1 MTKSSPQDLPNL
13 KPNYKLW
20 LEYNG
25 EYVFGPGAFALLT
38 SIHETGSITLASKN
52 LKMSYRYAWGVIRKI
67 EKKLDAKLL
76 DSFKGGKEGGG
87 GAKVTE
93 YGLSLMKLYSTVN
106 ERFSGFIEDV
116 Q

>member
-1 MTKSSPQDLPNL
+1 MTSEDLPHL

-38 SIHETGSITLASKN
+38 AIHETGSITKAAQE

-76 DSFKGGKEGGG
+76 DKFKGGKEGGG
-87 GAKVTE
+87 GANVTE
-93 YGLSLMKLYSTVN
+93 YGLSLMNLYSLVN
-106 ERFSGFIEDV
+106 ERFTGFIGTV
-116 Q
+116 R